1 MKWYDWLIIK
11 DHIKG
16 HTSVVSNQKPSKNSF
31 TTIPRSQHQ
40 LSRKSMSDAAVKVLS
55 RLSSAGYRACLV
67 GGGVRD
73 LLLGKKPKDF
83 DVATDATPEQINEL
97 FRNSRIIGRRFR
109 LVHIRYGREV
119 IEVATFRG
127 HTPDSPKNALNTEGR
142 ILRDNTFGDI
152 EDDAMRR
159 DFTVNAMY
167 YDIDGFSV
175 LDYANGLADIESGT
189 LRLIGD
195 PTTRYQEDPVR
206 MLRAVRFAAKLDFQ
220 IETSAAE
227 AIFECGPLLAGI
239 PAARLFDET
248 VKLFHSGKATRV
260 LELLRTY
267 NLLQYLFPS
276 LDEIL
281 IAEPSELMLDFID
294 QALVNTDARINNDQH
309 VSPAF
314 IFASLLW
321 PAVHKQAQ
329 DTQSDKLKMVPALFQ
344 AGNDVMG
351 RQIKHIS
358 IPRRYSQ
365 MAKDIW
371 TNQPKFHRTQGK
383 QPIRLYGH
391 PSFRA
396 AYDFMC
402 LQTMV
407 GLMPAHLCHWWTEYQ
422 KNNAPPIREREAQ
435 EAAAKPRPRRR
446 RKPSNSKNSDSKPN
460 AS

>member
-1 MKWYDWLIIK
+1 
-11 DHIKG
+11 
-16 HTSVVSNQKPSKNSF
+16 VSNQEATPSNF
-31 TTIPRSQHQ
+31 TTITRSQHNV
-40 LSRKSMSDAAVKVLS
+40 SRQAISEAALKVLYH
-55 RLSSAGYRACLV
+55 LSNAGYRACLV

-73 LLLGKKPKDF
+73 LLLEKKPKDF
-83 DVATDATPEQINEL
+83 DVATDATPEQINQL

-109 LVHIRYGREV
+109 LVHIRYGREI

-127 HTPDSPKNALNTEGR
+127 HSADSPKNELNTEGR

-152 EDDAMRR
+152 EEDALRR

-175 LDYANGLADIESGT
+175 LDYANGHADIESRT

-195 PTTRYQEDPVR
+195 PETRYQEDPVR
-206 MLRAVRFAAKLDFQ
+206 MLRAIRFAAKLDFE
-220 IETSAAE
+220 IEPSAAQ
-227 AIFECGPLLAGI
+227 AIFDCGQLLAGV

-248 VKLFHSGKATRV
+248 VKLFHSGNATRGF
-260 LELLRTY
+260 ELLRHY
-267 NLLQYLFPS
+267 DLLQFLFPA
-276 LDEIL
+276 LNEL
-281 IAEPSELMLDFID
+281 LATEPSELMLDFID
-294 QALVNTDARINNDQH
+294 QALVNTDNRINSDQH

-321 PAVHKQAQ
+321 PVVHKRAQ
-329 DTQSDKLKMVPALFQ
+329 SIQSDQLKMVPALFQ
-344 AGNDVMG
+344 AGSEVMSQ
-351 RQIKHIS
+351 QIQHIS

-371 TNQPKFHRTQGK
+371 TSQPKFHRTQGK
-383 QPIRLYGH
+383 QPMRLYGH

-407 GLMPAHLCHWWTEYQ
+407 GLMPAQLCTWWTEFQ
-422 KNNAPPIREREAQ
+422 KNNPPPVRERRVVDPV
-435 EAAAKPRPRRR
+435 KPRRR
-446 RKPSNSKNSDSKPN
+446 RRPN

>member
-1 MKWYDWLIIK
+1 
-11 DHIKG
+11 
-16 HTSVVSNQKPSKNSF
+16 VSNQEITKHSL

-40 LSRKSMSDAAVKVLS
+40 LSRKLISEAALKVLY
-55 RLSSAGYRACLV
+55 RLSSEGYRACLV

-73 LLLGKKPKDF
+73 LLLEKKPKDF
-83 DVATDATPEQINEL
+83 DIATDATPEQIHGL

-127 HTPDSPKNALNTEGR
+127 HTDDSPKNELSTEGR

-152 EDDAMRR
+152 EEDALRR

-175 LDYANGLADIESGT
+175 LDYANGLADIESRT

-195 PTTRYQEDPVR
+195 PATRYQEDPVR
-206 MLRAVRFAAKLDFQ
+206 MLRAVRFAAKLDFE
-220 IETSAAE
+220 IEASAAE

-294 QALVNTDARINNDQH
+294 QALVNTDARINSDQH
-309 VSPAF
+309 VSAAF

-321 PAVHKQAQ
+321 PAVHKQAHEI
-329 DTQSDKLKMVPALFQ
+329 QSDKLKMVPALFE
-344 AGNDVMG
+344 AGNDVMS
-351 RQIKHIS
+351 RQTKHIS
-358 IPRRYSQ
+358 IPRRHSQ
-365 MAKDIW
+365 TAKDIW

-383 QPIRLYGH
+383 QPTRLYGH

-407 GLMPAHLCHWWTEYQ
+407 GLMPAHLCHWWTEFQ
-422 KNNAPPIREREAQ
+422 ENN
-435 EAAAKPRPRRR
+435 PRPVIERQAPEYAKTRSRRR
-446 RKPSNSKNSDSKPN
+446 RKPVSQSGNSNSNNSSSNDS
-460 AS
+460 

>member
-1 MKWYDWLIIK
+1 MNNQEASK
-11 DHIKG
+11 D
-16 HTSVVSNQKPSKNSF
+16 TL

-40 LSRKSMSDAAVKVLS
+40 LSRQSISEAALKVLY
-55 RLSSAGYRACLV
+55 RLSNSGYRACLV

-73 LLLGKKPKDF
+73 LLLDKKPKDF
-83 DVATDATPEQINEL
+83 DVATDATPEQIHEL

-109 LVHIRYGREV
+109 LVHIRYGREI

-127 HTPDSPKNALNTEGR
+127 HTDDSPKNELSTEGR

-152 EDDAMRR
+152 EDDALRR

-175 LDYANGLADIESGT
+175 LDYADGLADIESRT

-195 PTTRYQEDPVR
+195 PVTRYQEDPVR

-220 IETSAAE
+220 IEATAAE
-227 AIFECGPLLAGI
+227 AIFECGSLLAGI

-248 VKLFHSGKATRV
+248 VKLFHSGNATRV
-260 LELLRTY
+260 LELLRVY
-267 NLLQYLFPS
+267 NLLQYLFPA
-276 LDEIL
+276 LDELL

-294 QALVNTDARINNDQH
+294 QALVNTDARINSDQH

-321 PAVHKQAQ
+321 PAVHKQALEIQ
-329 DTQSDKLKMVPALFQ
+329 PDKSKMVPALFQ
-344 AGNDVMG
+344 AGNEVMG
-351 RQIKHIS
+351 RQIQHIS

-383 QPIRLYGH
+383 QPVRLHGH

-422 KNNAPPIREREAQ
+422 KNNQAPIIERRPPPSA
-435 EAAAKPRPRRR
+435 RPRRR
-446 RKPSNSKNSDSKPN
+446 RKPNDS
-460 AS
+460 